1 MVRTPGNK
9 RERYMTINEIMQD
22 NEGNFT
28 VMEVYELKD
37 GKVSYHTDHIQ
48 ELYDDEYSLYDEAV
62 DYEIM
67 DKDDYDSNLTVN
79 SSVSFDDVHEDGS
92 RVLVILVRPAR
103 ELTYIHVGSPSP
115 NYAINSLSR
124 IFSVVSY
131 KASSLGYE
139 LKEERN
145 RDFTGDII
153 LAPNYGEG
161 EAEEVL
167 KEAADY
173 MTIEEDYTGV
183 EVNGDTLRYDAAFA
197 TIEKTELTRNY

>member
-1 MVRTPGNK
+1 
-9 RERYMTINEIMQD
+9 MTINEIMQNCKGD
-22 NEGNFT
+22 FT

-48 ELYDDEYSLYDEAV
+48 ELPNDEYSLSDEAV

-67 DKDDYDSNLTVN
+67 DKDDYDSSITVN
-79 SSVSFDDVHEDGS
+79 SSITFDDAHDNGD
-92 RVLVILVRPAR
+92 RVLVILVQPAR
-103 ELTYIHVGSPSP
+103 ELTYIHVGAPAP
-115 NYAINSLSR
+115 NYAINSISR
-124 IFSVVSY
+124 IFSAISY

-145 RDFTGDII
+145 RDLTGDII
-153 LAPNYGEG
+153 LYPSCGES

-173 MTIEEDYTGV
+173 MTFEEDYTGV
-183 EVNGDTLRYDAAFA
+183 EINNDRLTYDAAFA
-197 TIEKTELTRNY
+197 RIGKTELTRNY

>member
-1 MVRTPGNK
+1 
-9 RERYMTINEIMQD
+9 MTINEIMQD

-48 ELYDDEYSLYDEAV
+48 ELSDDEYSLSDEAV
-62 DYEIM
+62 EYEIM
-67 DKDDYDSNLTVN
+67 DKDDYDSNITVN
-79 SSVSFDDVHEDGS
+79 SSVSFDDAHEDGD
-92 RVLVILVRPAR
+92 RVLVILVQPAR
-103 ELTYIHVGSPSP
+103 ELTYIHVGAPAP

-124 IFSVVSY
+124 IFSAISY

-139 LKEERN
+139 LKEEQN

-173 MTIEEDYTGV
+173 MTLEEDYTGV
-183 EVNGDTLRYDAAFA
+183 EVNSDTLRYNAAFA
-197 TIEKTELTRNY
+197 KIEKTELTRNY